1 MIRWAAVIL
10 ASLSW
15 LFAFHHHIEDVPLR
29 QWTLVLLSVVCGIVG
44 LRQYASKIETSS
56 RGRLL
61 WAVLPL
67 AVILLLALP
76 AYRVGP
82 ILLLVGILLLAV
94 VGRSLSL
101 RTVGIATMFVG
112 ALLLL
117 QSATYWMAMGWT
129 ARNPNVP
136 YVGGILYQLFS
147 WLGADVSYSG
157 GRLGVRMMRSV
168 HEFPLLW
175 EHVAIFP
182 MAQIWLAGLFVAWL
196 ARAKR
201 SFVIN
206 AAKLTATLGVYSI
219 ARLFVLIPIF
229 VTAMM
234 FVKHE
239 DDIVH
244 VEIFWM
250 PWITALSLLPLIP
263 ILARFIPWSAEA
275 EEWVP
280 NTKAWDFPKH
290 RATMLLAGS
299 VACFCAAIG
308 VNYWDPG
315 SRKEGRVLLD
325 EAHSQWE
332 RTDNPYTTDW
342 YGHES
347 GYNYYCMAEYLKHFY
362 DLDVNMDGTLTADRL
377 ANYDVLILKTPTDLY
392 SPEELQAMEDF
403 VHNGGGLFALGEHTN
418 VFGSS
423 VALNP
428 ITRKFGIAFQYN
440 SVFDITRKWEQVNIP
455 GGDKRNKIVPTRLG
469 VHPIMQNVPFYRFA
483 VSCSIAT
490 DSWSIRP
497 VIRSTGLWSLPIA
510 YEAGNFYPHVED
522 LTYARFGAM
531 DQTVCTT
538 AGEGRVVAFG
548 DSTVYSNFLA
558 FYPGKPEMLLGAVE
572 WLNRT
577 NSLGFVNPLMLAA
590 FFGLFGVMIF
600 ASWRLRPDL
609 SFSGLVI
616 ASGAA
621 SAWFGIWLCAALSS
635 KSYALPD
642 AKTPVHTVVFDMDHS
657 TKPKRKDSWFD
668 VTSNAFEEQL
678 AMFDSPEKRQQK
690 KAKKEREKQNS
701 NLVDWP
707 NSYELPLFGFTKR
720 YADSY
725 EIFYQWV
732 LRLGYYTSVA
742 FDLDQ
747 ALQGDGPIVMIKPH
761 VPFGEE
767 TLSNI
772 QTFLNRGGSLLV
784 MESYSNQDSVASQL
798 LGEYGMSF
806 GSSPVSGPILVANEK
821 VRVCDGTSMLPVTGG
836 TPILV
841 ATDGTPIASVEKVG
855 EGQLVACGLADRFT
869 DSRMGGSS
877 RGVPTPSVRA
887 VFELEFALMR
897 GLVERDFEAQMQD
910 LANTFRVASTGGKKE
925 AATGM

>member
-15 LFAFHHHIEDVPLR
+15 LFAFHQHIEDVSFR
-29 QWTLVLLSVVCGIVG
+29 QWTLVVLAVLCSIIG
-44 LRQYASKIETSS
+44 LRHYAPNVQATM
-56 RGRLL
+56 RLRLL
-61 WAVLPL
+61 WAIIPL
-67 AVILLLALP
+67 AVILLFALP
-76 AYRVGP
+76 AYRTGP
-82 ILLLVGILLLAV
+82 ILLLMGV
-94 VGRSLSL
+94 VSLSVAGGSFVL
-101 RTVGIATMFVG
+101 RSVGLATTFVG

-117 QSATYWMAMGWT
+117 QSATYWMTMGWT

-136 YVGGILYQLFS
+136 YVGAILYQLFS

-175 EHVAIFP
+175 EHLAIFP
-182 MAQIWLAGLFVAWL
+182 MAQIWLAGVLVAWL
-196 ARAKR
+196 SRARQ
-201 SFVIN
+201 SFVVN
-206 AAKLTATLGVYSI
+206 TAKLTATLGVYAI
-219 ARLFVLIPIF
+219 ARLFILIPIF
-229 VTAMM
+229 VTAML

-244 VEIFWM
+244 VEVFWM
-250 PWITALSLLPLIP
+250 PWITALTLLPLIP
-263 ILARFIPWSAEA
+263 ILARFMPWSSAA
-275 EEWVP
+275 ADWVP
-280 NTKAWDFPKH
+280 NTQAWDFPKH

-315 SRKEGRVLLD
+315 ARKEGRVLLD

-362 DLDVNMDGTLTADRL
+362 DLDVNMDGTLTAERL
-377 ANYDVLILKTPTDLY
+377 AKYDVLILKTPTDKY
-392 SPEELQAMEDF
+392 TEEELAAMEEF

-428 ITRKFGIAFQYN
+428 ITRKFGIAFQYD
-440 SVFDITRKWEQVNIP
+440 SVFDITRKWEQVSIP
-455 GGDKRNKIVPTRLG
+455 GGDKRNKIIPTRLG

-490 DSWSIRP
+490 DSWKIRP
-497 VIRSTGLWSLPIA
+497 VIRSTGLWSLPIDYA
-510 YEAGNFYPHVED
+510 AGNFYPHVED

-577 NSLGFVNPLMLAA
+577 NSLGFVNPVMLGA
-590 FFGLFGVMIF
+590 FFVLLAVMVF

-616 ASGAA
+616 ACGASA
-621 SAWFGIWLCAALSS
+621 AWFGMWMCAELSAQ
-635 KSYALPD
+635 SYALPK
-642 AKTPVHTVVFDMDHS
+642 AKTPAHTIVFDMDHS
-657 TKPKRKDSWFD
+657 TRPERNETWMD
-668 VTSNAFEEQL
+668 VASNAFEREF
-678 AMFDSPEKRQQK
+678 AFFESPEEKEEK
-690 KAKKEREKQNS
+690 EKAKEIVN
-701 NLVDWP
+701 WP

-720 YADSY
+720 YTDSY

-732 LRLGYYTSVA
+732 LRLGYYTTVA
-742 FDLDQ
+742 FDLDE
-747 ALQGDGPIVMIKPH
+747 ALQGEGPIVLIKPH
-761 VPFGEE
+761 VPFTKE
-767 TLSNI
+767 TLASI
-772 QTFLNRGGSLLV
+772 RSYLNRGGSLMV
-784 MESYSNQDSVASQL
+784 MESISNEHSVSAQIL
-798 LGEYGMSF
+798 AEYGLSF
-806 GSSPVSGPILVANEK
+806 GQSPVSGPVLVAEEK
-821 VRVCDGTSMLPVTGG
+821 VHVCDSSAMLPVSGG
-836 TPILV
+836 TPIFV
-841 ATDGTPIASVEKVG
+841 TQSGAAVTSVEKVG
-855 EGQLVACGLADRFT
+855 QGQIIACGLADRFT
-869 DSRMGGSS
+869 DARMGGSS
-877 RGVPTPSVRA
+877 RGVPPPDIRA

-897 GLVERDFEAQMQD
+897 GLVEKNFDVQMKD
-910 LANTFRVASTGGKKE
+910 LANTFRVATKPTDEK
-925 AATGM
+925 AATDS